1 MIRRIRISRYKSF
14 EEAEVVLSPFT
25 CIFGP
30 NAAGKSNLVDL
41 LGLLSRAATSPTLR
55 DAFLGHRGHAL
66 EAFHWPQG
74 FSDSGIRSL
83 HEQEDL
89 SFEIEADLELSL
101 HLLDRSNQELKEREA
116 LEKKGSYTRVSE
128 RWLRYGLTIG
138 LSGGEPHVLD
148 ESLIAIKK
156 SGEPRPKRPPFIVKK
171 GKRYIVHLEK
181 QNHPRY
187 FPVSRN
193 ATLLSEIS
201 DLVNHPHLV
210 AAKREISSWRTYQV
224 DPSRIRRET
233 GFLGAADPG
242 HHGEDIVP
250 FYYQLKNTKPELF
263 SEIVST
269 LASIVPTL
277 KDLDVREIR
286 PGILDLYIEEPTGS
300 FPLRLVSEGTVRL
313 LAILAASASLDR
325 PSLVIYE
332 DPEAN
337 VHPHRLRQVVD
348 LLRRL
353 SLQETQVLI
362 TTHSPPLLD
371 LISANETIILCSR
384 KKKGSTF
391 SLFPPGTLLRKSYME
406 QALDG
411 D

>member
-14 EEAEVVLSPFT
+14 HEAEVVLEPFT

-41 LGLLSRAATSPTLR
+41 LGFLSRAVTSPTLR
-55 DAFLGHRGHAL
+55 EAFRVHRGNAL

-74 FSDSGIRSL
+74 FSDEGMRTL
-83 HEQEDL
+83 GDQQNL
-89 SFEIEADLELSL
+89 SFEVEVDLELSQTL
-101 HLLDRSNQELKEREA
+101 MDRANEELVEREA

-128 RWLRYGLTIG
+128 RWLRYGLCVG
-138 LSGGEPHVLD
+138 LSGGEPHVID
-148 ESLIAIKK
+148 ESLLAIKK
-156 SGEPRPKRPPFIVKK
+156 SGAPRPKRPPLI
-171 GKRYIVHLEK
+171 KRQDSRYVVHLEK
-181 QNHPRY
+181 QNHPSY
-187 FPVSRN
+187 FPLTRN
-193 ATLLSEIS
+193 ATLLAEIS

-233 GFLGAADPG
+233 GLTGAADPG
-242 HHGEDIVP
+242 HHGEDLVP
-250 FYYQLKNTKPELF
+250 FCYHLRNTRPELF
-263 SEIVST
+263 AEIVRT
-269 LASIVPTL
+269 LAGIVPSL
-277 KDLDVREIR
+277 EDIDVREIR
-286 PGILDLYIEEPTGS
+286 PGILDLYVREATGS
-300 FPLRLVSEGTVRL
+300 FPLRLVSEGTLRL

-337 VHPHRLRQVVD
+337 VHPHRLGQVVE

-353 SLQETQVLI
+353 SRHDTQVLI

-371 LISANETIILCSR
+371 LISSEDTIVLCARTPHGSR
-384 KKKGSTF
+384 F
-391 SLFPPGTLLRKSYME
+391 SLFPPGTLLRRSYTE
-406 QALDG
+406 LALDT
-411 D
+411 